1 MAVFLRPGE
10 GFKTFTVKKK
20 SKILTETGKPVAGGY
35 VTVGPIIA
43 ILATAT
49 QKEKEE
55 WKQKGHPISHK
66 IVQRGINNAAVATNY
81 IVLSEKGKKDRYFY
95 VQGATDPAEL
105 HHIMRY
111 YVEERK
117 DLKNG

>member
-1 MAVFLRPGE
+1 MAVFLRPGQ

-20 SKILTETGKPVAGGY
+20 GKTLTESGKPVAGGY
-35 VTVGPIIA
+35 VSVGPITA

-66 IVQRGINNAAVATNY
+66 IVQQGIKNAAVATNY

-117 DLKNG
+117 DLKDG

>member
-1 MAVFLRPGE
+1 MVFLRPGQ
-10 GFKTFTVKKK
+10 GFKKFIVKKK
-20 SKILTETGKPVAGGY
+20 AKVLTESGKSVNGGY
-35 VTVGPIIA
+35 EDVGPITA
-43 ILATAT
+43 ILATAS

-55 WKQKGHPISHK
+55 WKQKGHPITHK
-66 IVQRGINNAAVATNY
+66 IVQQGIKNAAVATNY
-81 IVLSEKGKKDRYFY
+81 IVLSENGKKDRYFY

-111 YVEERK
+111 FVEERK